1 MCRAFLSKPSLAIQ
15 DFCYFCAVITV
26 IGKRLRLAQRG
37 LPIQRGKAAR
47 VSVIHLALWSS
58 EMLFLHYLSSLLS
71 YYKTIEASNCLLLL
85 NDFGLWKYDS
95 EDVKDGVT
103 LNRISC

>member
-1 MCRAFLSKPSLAIQ
+1 MAILRAVHF
-15 DFCYFCAVITV
+15 T
-26 IGKRLRLAQRG
+26 
-37 LPIQRGKAAR
+37 
-47 VSVIHLALWSS
+47 

-103 LNRISC
+103 LNRISCWLPNSVKLNQKKCRQTALL